1 MTTLPTLSITA
12 DGTGALS
19 GVFPLTFAFSVTPAG
34 SSTPVSAFDVSREAR
49 RTHAAHIHH
58 LSGSMGTGWE

>member
-49 RTHAAHIHH
+49 RTHAAQCTHP
-58 LSGSMGTGWE
+58 SSVRDT